1 MIICKGGCPLHNLY
15 KLMCIP
21 VRLRRVFKASITST
35 KQDRVRD
42 RRISHP
48 RNGTVYVKDA
58 YHIHE
63 TAPCTRKTR
72 ITSTKRHRVRER
84 RKSNPQHSTVYSIDA
99 THIYETGQGM
109 WTTQRTFMN
118 QCP

>member
-42 RRISHP
+42 RRVSHL
-48 RNGTVYVKDA
+48 RNGTVYAIDA
-58 YHIHE
+58 YHIYE

-72 ITSTKRHRVRER
+72 ITSTKRDRVRDR
-84 RKSNPQHSTVYSIDA
+84 RVSHLRNGIVYAIDA
-99 THIYETGQGM
+99 YHIYETAPC
-109 WTTQRTFMN
+109 TR
-118 QCP
+118 